1 MIIIIR
7 RAIIV
12 LWAVVILPIVAII
25 TIVVARIVTGAAF
38 ALLFLT
44 SLLAAAEVGEYAEI
58 MVCKLQM
65 IFGIYAVAVEL
76 GILRQFLV
84 FLEHLRRVAART
96 IVDLVL
102 IIKTASV
109 VVLLPVVVVVIITT
123 AAPVVV
129 LLLPVVGIHQG

>member
-1 MIIIIR
+1 M
-7 RAIIV
+7 
-12 LWAVVILPIVAII
+12 
-25 TIVVARIVTGAAF
+25 
-38 ALLFLT
+38 
-44 SLLAAAEVGEYAEI
+44 VG
-58 MVCKLQM
+58 KLQM
-65 IFGIYAVAVEL
+65 IFRVDAVTVEL

-102 IIKTASV
+102 IIEPAAII
-109 VVLLPVVVVVIITT
+109 VVLLAVVVVIITT